1 MSPRIET
8 KHSREAREE
17 KPSVQPLL
25 ISVDECATA
34 LGVAQQT
41 VRNWL
46 CTGTVQL
53 PTVKIGGRRMVR
65 TADLISF
72 VDALGSQGTQQ
83 QDPVPAVAPAAPR
96 RPGRPRKALATSQ
109 GQGGAQ

>member
-8 KHSREAREE
+8 KKSREAREQ

-25 ISVDECATA
+25 ISIDECAIA
-34 LGVAQQT
+34 LGVARQT

-65 TADLISF
+65 SADLLRF
-72 VDALGSQGTQQ
+72 VDSLGGASHPQQ
-83 QDPVPAVAPAAPR
+83 AATAAPR
-96 RPGRPRKALATSQ
+96 RGRPRKAASPSVQ
-109 GQGGAQ
+109 RGAA

>member
-8 KHSREAREE
+8 QHSREAREQ
-17 KPSVQPLL
+17 KPQPLL
-25 ISVDECATA
+25 LSIEDCADA

-65 TADLISF
+65 TADLLEF
-72 VDALGSQGTQQ
+72 VDALGTQRRGQ
-83 QDPVPAVAPAAPR
+83 APATPQPAPAPR
-96 RPGRPRKALATSQ
+96 RGRPRKAVAGL
-109 GQGGAQ
+109 GGGAK

>member
-8 KHSREAREE
+8 QHSREAREQ
-17 KPSVQPLL
+17 KPVQPLL
-25 ISVDECATA
+25 ISIDECATA
-34 LGVAQQT
+34 LGIAQQT

-65 TADLISF
+65 TADLLSF
-72 VDALGSQGTQQ
+72 VDALGTQGTQQ
-83 QDPVPAVAPAAPR
+83 QDPAPAAATPAAAPR
-96 RPGRPRKALATSQ
+96 RGRGRPRKGAAL
-109 GQGGAQ
+109 QGGAK